1 MNMQRL
7 MFEKQM
13 ASQVAR
19 AREMFDWLG
28 TFYVLASLGMFA
40 GFAKTRKPNVLM
52 PFLPLTF
59 IVGYQAH
66 LAYGNKIQR
75 IRDEAENILSNE
87 TNLIALPGGPLT
99 FDDVELARQALKK

>member
-1 MNMQRL
+1 MPSHKSLLSFILINTFALQMERQMNMQRL

-40 GFAKTRKPNVLM
+40 G
-52 PFLPLTF
+52 
-59 IVGYQAH
+59 
-66 LAYGNKIQR
+66 
-75 IRDEAENILSNE
+75 
-87 TNLIALPGGPLT
+87 
-99 FDDVELARQALKK
+99 